1 MYLKSLTK
9 LYLKNT
15 NFSKCRYL
23 LKREINRPVARIASA
38 TYRGFLNSRRRYRDP
53 IQLTL
58 FNDFRHISQERES
71 TGINL

>member
-15 NFSKCRYL
+15 NFSKCHHL

-38 TYRGFLNSRRRYRDP
+38 TYRGFLNSRRRYRHP
-53 IQLTL
+53 IQFVLL
-58 FNDFRHISQERES
+58 HNVI
-71 TGINL
+71 